1 MGTSDTK
8 PRVRS
13 DAADSIGS
21 TPEHAPLT
29 TPAAGGTTS
38 LAGTA
43 MNSLSATV
51 VCALAAVLVAVVL
64 GAMVSPGL
72 LAEANNDHEI
82 MMAAPHYHTETA
94 DDYVQMDVV
103 SAAERSTTS
112 FSSAAGTTQRKAK
125 KATAMPQARMAAHER
140 APMMMTDEGMPEILE
155 MEMGEKYSDFGAD
168 TSASNGD
175 SSGGDGAGTGGGG
188 GSADKEDSSRRMLIR
203 RGQLELQLERPPLR
217 RQGQDPAAEEA
228 QQKAEAETAA
238 AIMNSARQAVIEIFE
253 ASGGYIETYSKQD
266 GDNMH
271 HHHHHHH
278 HYHHASHGRKQG
290 DRLEF
295 TARVPSDR
303 FDSVMVSLRDLV
315 LAPQQLVEGPAGS
328 VLSESVSTE
337 DVTGQYT
344 DAEVR
349 PPGHTKTTNT
359 LYVANRRH
367 LHERFVSALYFRKC

>member
-1 MGTSDTK
+1 
-8 PRVRS
+8 
-13 DAADSIGS
+13 
-21 TPEHAPLT
+21 
-29 TPAAGGTTS
+29 
-38 LAGTA
+38 
-43 MNSLSATV
+43 
-51 VCALAAVLVAVVL
+51 
-64 GAMVSPGL
+64 
-72 LAEANNDHEI
+72 
-82 MMAAPHYHTETA
+82 
-94 DDYVQMDVV
+94 
-103 SAAERSTTS
+103 
-112 FSSAAGTTQRKAK
+112 
-125 KATAMPQARMAAHER
+125 
-140 APMMMTDEGMPEILE
+140 MMTDEGMPEILE

-303 FDSVMVSLRDLV
+303 FDSVMASLRDLV

-344 DAEVR
+344 DAEARVR
-349 PPGHTKTTNT
+349 ALRSSEQQLHVLMERADAVADILAISRELSRVTGELEAQQSVAQRLSSLATMSTIHLSVLQPMASWEVPPPPLPKPQRPVWQQALEEVRDFWQEVGRWVVAGGVLGMGVVLPTGVMMLLVGWLAAAVLRRTGLGVATTES
-359 LYVANRRH
+359 LPG
-367 LHERFVSALYFRKC
+367 S